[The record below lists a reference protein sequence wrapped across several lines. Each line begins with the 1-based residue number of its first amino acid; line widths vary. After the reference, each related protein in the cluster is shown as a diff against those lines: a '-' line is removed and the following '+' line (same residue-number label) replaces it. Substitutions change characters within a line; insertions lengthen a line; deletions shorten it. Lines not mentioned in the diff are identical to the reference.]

1 MSDVEG
7 HPMRTPILA
16 ITTLFLLAGAS
27 TGSGQRSQQCLH
39 DQLETSANRARREKA
54 LEWAH
59 KINQAETKSQGSFL
73 PFDRLFNVP
82 PAPDG
87 FKLQFHVDG
96 ETYAFSIKDMRDPC
110 AYAIFSDQSGNVY
123 EGTPAPLTPRVRL
136 LSQR

>member
-1 MSDVEG
+1 
-7 HPMRTPILA
+7 MRTPILA
-16 ITTLFLLAGAS
+16 ITTLFVLAGAS

-59 KINQAETKSQGSFL
+59 KINQAETKSQGSVL